1 MKLSTIFA
9 GRDLALP
16 RFLPLLFIALF
27 IGLAY
32 YPSLGVPFLFDDFH
46 NIAMNPAVQP
56 TKAGDFLKVFQS
68 EASHT
73 RPLALFTFAVNFWF
87 HGLDVV
93 GYHYVNICI
102 HIANA
107 VLLYFLLLRLPW
119 GHGPTTGQ
127 EQDTQ
132 RRTLV
137 SLAVLFWALNP
148 VQTQAVTYIVQRMT
162 SLATF
167 FYLAALL
174 LFCRF
179 RQGGISGRWAL
190 VLITACFALGMAS
203 KEMAATLPLA
213 LLLFDFCFF
222 HRQPSRKTWLIIS
235 ATAAGFVLLG
245 LAYLGGRVPDFLA
258 TYPNRN
264 FSPWQRLMTEWRMV
278 WHYLEV
284 FAWPHPSQLRLTYD
298 PVVSQGILTPWTTL
312 AGLLA
317 ILATLAGAWTLRH
330 RYPLAAAAICFYFL
344 AQGVESTFLNL
355 EIAFVHRIYLP
366 SILLPAALLSMI
378 PARLQRRTGL
388 ACLLLIGLWSYW
400 TVSRNVEWQHLEQFW
415 QLEAQRG
422 GGQARALNNQ
432 AAWLLKKRYD
442 PASTIL
448 LMQKGLE
455 QAQGQDRAPLLYNL
469 ALAYQ
474 NSDNLTAA
482 LATWKQLTNEFGIMQ
497 ESLLQVGE
505 IFLAQGEGEKLE
517 KMIQQLESNEKI
529 RYQAALLRAAQ
540 ARKQGNHQAA
550 ATLLEEALALRPELQ
565 IEISLR
571 DALARTYIEL
581 ERYDEA
587 YAQLLRITRLD
598 PSQDGAWLNIAHM
611 LEAAGKQE
619 QSAIVHRFLQ
629 SQRPVEGKREA
640 ENEKKAP
647 SP

>member
-119 GHGPTTGQ
+119 GHGPATGQ

-190 VLITACFALGMAS
+190 VFITACFALGMAS

-235 ATAAGFVLLG
+235 AAAIGFVLLG

-264 FSPWQRLMTEWRMV
+264 FNPWQRLMTEWRMV

-298 PVVSQGILTPWTTL
+298 PVVSLGLLTPWTTL

-317 ILATLAGAWTLRH
+317 ILAALAGAWTLRH

-366 SILLPAALLSMI
+366 SILLPAALLTMI

-388 ACLLLIGLWSYW
+388 ACLLLIGIWSYW
-400 TVSRNVEWQHLEQFW
+400 TVSRNVEWQHPEQLW

-422 GGQARALNNQ
+422 GGQARAINNQ
-432 AAWLLKKRYD
+432 ARWQLDR
-442 PASTIL
+442 
-448 LMQKGLE
+448 QKSPDLVMATMEEGLRH
-455 QAQGQDRAPLLYNL
+455 ATGQDRMILLYNL
-469 ALAYQ
+469 AIAQ
-474 NSDNLTAA
+474 QENNNLPAA
-482 LATWKQLTNEFGIMQ
+482 LNTWKQVLEEYGIFNEALLYIGNIYLQQKRDDKVKDIIRRIRGIK
-497 ESLLQVGE
+497 G
-505 IFLAQGEGEKLE
+505 ID
-517 KMIQQLESNEKI
+517 
-529 RYQAALLRAAQ
+529 YQATILQAGLARQKGDHQQAIALLEDALQTADSIQIRVQ
-540 ARKQGNHQAA
+540 LRN
-550 ATLLEEALALRPELQ
+550 ALA
-565 IEISLR
+565 S
-571 DALARTYIEL
+571 TYVEQK
-581 ERYDEA
+581 RYDEA
-587 YAQLLRITRLD
+587 YIQYLAITRLD
-598 PSQDGAWLNIAHM
+598 PSIDSPWQNIALM
-611 LEAAGKQE
+611 LKASGQTPTER
-619 QSAIVHRFLQ
+619 AIHRFLQ
-629 SQRPVEGKREA
+629 SRKYQ
-640 ENEKKAP
+640 NEKEEK
-647 SP
+647 